1 MVKKVAPLNHGL
13 GQTCCFVSW
22 EPVDAHSV
30 AHLSTNYSNHI
41 SFLPEKS
48 TLTFVLTSDVSS
60 DLSEIPRELRDMAL
74 RDIEWHRPGFR
85 SRTEWVRLGD
95 FCHRTTVSVLIKSQW
110 HYLKAYAW
118 QPGAGQG
125 TTFGLWC
132 GKIGPRFS
140 AQTQGWLCWTE
151 AGIMRSACLYGSSLG
166 LCWAQVVPMLGQ
178 VGPIGPSWSPK
189 PRKNRGFVTS
199 PRWNSFP
206 PKGPKHPKKR

>member
-132 GKIGPRFS
+132 GEDWAEILRANPGMAMLNWGRHN
-140 AQTQGWLCWTE
+140 AQ
-151 AGIMRSACLYGSSLG
+151 CLPVWKQSG
-166 LCWAQVVPMLGQ
+166 PMLSAGCAH
-178 VGPIGPSWSPK
+178 VGPSRAHRAFLEPK
-189 PRKNRGFVTS
+189 TT
-199 PRWNSFP
+199 
-206 PKGPKHPKKR
+206 

>member
-60 DLSEIPRELRDMAL
+60 DLSETPRELRDMAL

-85 SRTEWVRLGD
+85 SRTEWVRLGETGW
-95 FCHRTTVSVLIKSQW
+95 FLSSNHSFSPGKTQSP
-110 HYLKAYAW
+110 AYAW
-118 QPGAGQG
+118 QPGAGQA

-140 AQTQGWLCWTE
+140 AQTQGGLCWTE
-151 AGIMRSACLYGSSLG
+151 AGIIRSACLSG
-166 LCWAQVVPMLGQ
+166 PMLSAGCAH
-178 VGPIGPSWSPK
+178 VGPSRAHRAFLDPK
-189 PRKNRGFVTS
+189 TT
-199 PRWNSFP
+199 
-206 PKGPKHPKKR
+206 